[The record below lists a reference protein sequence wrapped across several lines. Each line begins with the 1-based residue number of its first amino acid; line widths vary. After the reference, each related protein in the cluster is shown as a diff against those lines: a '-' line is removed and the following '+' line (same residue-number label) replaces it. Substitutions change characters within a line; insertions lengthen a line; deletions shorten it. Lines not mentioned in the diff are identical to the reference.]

1 MYPSLCVQCNV
12 CVPSVCVSQC
22 LKSRASIES
31 GRSNL
36 APIDPS
42 MSGVYLAKQ
51 TIPMQTLSHWWRL
64 YCHYAIVPLTGW
76 TELAQRLGLTQQTLY
91 ASQALTLAVAYVTAS
106 SSKTAVLEIHLSPWP
121 PYMRL
126 KRGKAHNPQT
136 DAVHTSI
143 LGMCLWWRIN
153 IVMGLGFGND
163 CVSGSQGDDDV
174 YNPLGGYGRLTS
186 IANVMMPRTLHEPEN
201 NKMRD

>member
-1 MYPSLCVQCNV
+1 MCVCV
-12 CVPSVCVSQC
+12 CVPFVCVC
-22 LKSRASIES
+22 VARCVKSRASIES
-31 GRSNL
+31 GRISL
-36 APIDPS
+36 VPIDPS

-51 TIPMQTLSHWWRL
+51 TIPMQTRSHWWRL

-76 TELAQRLGLTQQTLY
+76 TELAQRLGLTQQTLC
-91 ASQALTLAVAYVTAS
+91 ASQAGTNSGSAYTSQLT
-106 SSKTAVLEIHLSPWP
+106 EIHLSPWP

-126 KRGKAHNPQT
+126 QRDKAHKPQT
-136 DAVHTSI
+136 DTVHRRISI

-174 YNPLGGYGRLTS
+174 YNPLGGIWRTCIRYTS
-186 IANVMMPRTLHEPEN
+186 IASVMIPQFACNQRTT
-201 NKMRD
+201 KV